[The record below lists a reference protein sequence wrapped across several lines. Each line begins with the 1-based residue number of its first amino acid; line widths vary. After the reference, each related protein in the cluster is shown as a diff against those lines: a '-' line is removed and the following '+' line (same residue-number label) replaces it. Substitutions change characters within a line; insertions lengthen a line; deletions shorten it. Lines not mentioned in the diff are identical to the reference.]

1 MMTHGAVSTYLLLH
15 WPWIDLYMC
24 IYMNHVYEV
33 RSFGMIIK
41 YSWDFVESHTHF
53 KVIYCMKYGQILNKS
68 VSCVFIIAF
77 FQIYW
82 SEHLKYGNCCIVYW
96 WIFWCTILC
105 KYVLKLIRDI
115 CFKTN
120 YSFKTHALI
129 I

>member
-24 IYMNHVYEV
+24 IYMNYVYEV

-53 KVIYCMKYGQILNKS
+53 KVIYCMKYGQILNES
-68 VSCVFIIAF
+68 VSHEFIIAF

-82 SEHLKYGNCCIVYW
+82 SEHLRSGNC
-96 WIFWCTILC
+96 ILC
-105 KYVLKLIRDI
+105 IGGYFDVLYCVNMCWNWSEIYALKQTIALKLM
-115 CFKTN
+115 
-120 YSFKTHALI
+120 L
-129 I
+129 